1 MSGMKF
7 VYGYLK
13 VRSREHIV
21 GVGKRHH
28 YSVTRKKRHGT
39 TVEAR
44 FVVSPQTSPKWK
56 MKRAKIIQTVCR
68 KNACVA
74 GYTFFFYKSLLNWED
89 SSGWESLITF
99 YFANLYVKNN
109 KPKIKVTKNVKLT
122 HILKGWCFFYT
133 INQMFFFY
141 CMTHI
146 SVCNSQQFLIIYNI
160 SKITSTPSKSLADK
174 VKFYWTTEKYLLVY
188 KFQAWHLFLPQ
199 SPFFPR
205 HLSEICCFFFQIC
218 CLSSMKAYKIGVNRP
233 RWSPGPG
240 CSKAG

>member
-13 VRSREHIV
+13 VRSSEHIV
-21 GVGKRHH
+21 RVGKRHH
-28 YSVTRKKRHGT
+28 YSVTRKKRHVT

-56 MKRAKIIQTVCR
+56 MKRAKIIQKGLPEKR
-68 KNACVA
+68 LR
-74 GYTFFFYKSLLNWED
+74 GRLHFFF
-89 SSGWESLITF
+89 WESLITF
-99 YFANLYVKNN
+99 YFDNLYVKNN

-146 SVCNSQQFLIIYNI
+146 SVCNSQQILIIYNC
-160 SKITSTPSKSLADK
+160 SKITSTASKSLADK

-205 HLSEICCFFFQIC
+205 HLSEICCFIFQI
-218 CLSSMKAYKIGVNRP
+218 LLFVFYESV
-233 RWSPGPG
+233 
-240 CSKAG
+240 